1 MTGVSKS
8 KLRLGVMG
16 GSFDPIHYGH
26 LFTAEA
32 ARVEFDLSQVVF
44 MPAAQSPAK
53 ERAGEAGAQ
62 DRYTMAVLATVT
74 NPYFSVSR
82 FEIEKPGPSYTID
95 TLRHLYNQHGGDV
108 ELFFITGADAVLEIL
123 EWKEPESL
131 SGFCEFIAASRPG
144 YELGPFQELLKS
156 RPDLPR
162 VQVMEIPAL
171 AISSTDL
178 RARVKQ
184 GLPIIYL
191 VPDTV
196 AGYIAKAGLYK

>member
-1 MTGVSKS
+1 MAGVSKRQ
-8 KLRLGVMG
+8 LRLGVMG

-32 ARVEFDLSQVVF
+32 AAHEFGLAKVVF

-53 ERAGEAGAQ
+53 ASAGEAGAE
-62 DRYTMAVLATVT
+62 DRYTMAVLATAT
-74 NPYFSVSR
+74 NTRFYVSR
-82 FEIEKPGPSYTID
+82 FEIDKPGPSYTIE
-95 TLRHLYNQHGGDV
+95 TLRHIHDEHRGAV

-123 EWKEPESL
+123 TWKEPESL
-131 SGFCEFIAASRPG
+131 AGFCEFIAASRPG
-144 YELGPFQELLKS
+144 YELGPFRELIKD
-156 RPDLPR
+156 RPGLPK
-162 VQVMEIPAL
+162 VNMMEIPAL

-178 RARVKQ
+178 RARAKK

-196 AGYIAKAGLYK
+196 AGYIEKAGLYK